1 MKKIQKALLS
11 ARQGF
16 TLIELLIVIAIIGI
30 LAGVI
35 LVSTSSAR
43 NKAIASTTKQTLDS
57 LKSALATCCSDTN
70 ATFNTV
76 AGAEACTVGVVGN
89 LPSVADLHVTTATY
103 AVAGNCA
110 AADPG
115 MTITLAGH
123 SVAACNAAWTLRI
136 FGGLT
141 IPSGC

>member
-1 MKKIQKALLS
+1 MKNVKKMKK
-11 ARQGF
+11 GF

-43 NKAIASTTKQTLDS
+43 NKAIASSTKQTLDS
-57 LKSALATCCSDTN
+57 LKSAMATCCAGSTT

-76 AGAEACTVGVVGN
+76 AGAEICSVGTVGN
-89 LPSVADLHVTTATY
+89 LPNIAALQVTGVTY

-115 MTITLAGH
+115 MTITLTGH
-123 SVAACNAAWTLRI
+123 PLTACNAAWTLKI
-136 FGGLT
+136 FGGLVA
-141 IPSGC
+141 PAGC